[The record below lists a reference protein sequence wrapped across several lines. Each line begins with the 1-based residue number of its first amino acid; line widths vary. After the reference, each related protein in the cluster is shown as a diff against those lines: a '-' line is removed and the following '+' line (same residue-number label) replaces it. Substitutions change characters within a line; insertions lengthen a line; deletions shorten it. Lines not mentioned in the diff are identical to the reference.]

1 MRLGY
6 WRSRFMRSVR
16 FAIVVLLAVLPIAAL
31 AGSDDS
37 KARVEQVQD
46 SLRSVEQRQDQ
57 GAPLT
62 LQAAIDEA
70 LNTNPTLITLRKQFE
85 ASRHRPAQ
93 EQSLMAP
100 SFEAQIW
107 QWPINTI
114 DPLKV
119 NMYMFT
125 VHQDLPGPGKR
136 QLRAELAEKDSQVA
150 ESQIAVSA
158 REIIGDVKRTYVEIF
173 LARKETELRLRN
185 VELLRQFADASEAKY
200 STGKISQQDVL
211 KAFVE
216 LSRMHDEIFMLD
228 ERVQVGE
235 AQLNALLGR
244 PVDAPIG
251 PLAEPHERVSLPP
264 VSELQQTALDR
275 HPELQM
281 AKLERQRSDAAL
293 AVAKQEYR
301 PDFFVG
307 GGYMLS
313 PQERDSWTASIG
325 ITWPRAP
332 WARKG
337 IDARVAEAAADT
349 ETALAKQHEVENSI
363 RLAVQQAYVRV
374 AVANQRAELLRSSIL
389 PQSEQTLEV
398 SRVAYQTDRG
408 DFLALIDNQRVLL
421 DTQLS
426 YYRALGDSEQA
437 LADLERAVGSEIAP
451 LIKSGGLI
459 SKDNSSKVTE
469 AGGTSQ

>member
-1 MRLGY
+1 MRNA
-6 WRSRFMRSVR
+6 R
-16 FAIVVLLAVLPIAAL
+16 FAIVAVLVVLPIAAL
-31 AGSDDS
+31 AGPDDLPTTKS
-37 KARVEQVQD
+37 EQGQD
-46 SLRSVEQRQDQ
+46 GLHSFERRQDQ
-57 GAPLT
+57 GEPLT
-62 LQAAIDEA
+62 LQRAVNEA
-70 LNTNPTLITLRKQFE
+70 LDKNPTLITLRKQFE

-107 QWPINTI
+107 QWPINTL

-125 VHQDLPGPGKR
+125 VHQDLPGFGKR
-136 QLRAELAEKDSQVA
+136 QLRANLAEKESQVA

-158 REIIGDVKRTYVEIF
+158 RTVINDVKRSYAEIF
-173 LARKETELRLRN
+173 LARKEADLRVRN
-185 VELLRQFADASEAKY
+185 IDLLRQFADVSEAKY
-200 STGKISQQDVL
+200 ATGRISQQDVL
-211 KAFVE
+211 KAVVE
-216 LSRMHDEIFMLD
+216 ISRMHDDIFMLD
-228 ERVQVGE
+228 ERLQVAE
-235 AQLNALLGR
+235 AQLNALLDR
-244 PVDAPIG
+244 PVNAPIG
-251 PLAEPHERVSLPP
+251 PLAEPHESVSLPS
-264 VSELQQTALDR
+264 VSELQQIALDR

-281 AKLERQRSDAAL
+281 ARLERERSDAAL
-293 AVAKQEYR
+293 AVAKKEYR

-313 PQERDSWTASIG
+313 PQERDSWTASVG

-337 IDARVAEAAADT
+337 LDARVAEATADT
-349 ETALAKQHEVENSI
+349 ETAVAKQREVESSI

-374 AVANQRAELLRSSIL
+374 IVANQRAELLRGSVL

-408 DFLALIDNQRVLL
+408 DFLAMIDSQRVLL
-421 DTQLS
+421 DTQLT

-437 LADLERAVGSEIAP
+437 LADLERAIGTEIEP
-451 LIKSGGLI
+451 LIKSNG
-459 SKDNSSKVTE
+459 SVSNDNNTKVTD
-469 AGGTSQ
+469 AGGVSQ